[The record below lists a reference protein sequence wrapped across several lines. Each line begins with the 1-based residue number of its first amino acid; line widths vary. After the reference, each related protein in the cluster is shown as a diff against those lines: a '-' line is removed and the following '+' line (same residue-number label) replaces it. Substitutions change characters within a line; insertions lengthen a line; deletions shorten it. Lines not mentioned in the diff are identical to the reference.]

1 MTAVCGGGPSGVRPG
16 VVGQAFNTASGIAS
30 FLSEIMDA
38 RLATAIG
45 AIAALETFD
54 VANYC
59 TIDPPA
65 DPGLTALDM
74 VALLNPSD
82 LNNYLP
88 AVSKVRVWWRHLY
101 WWQVCQ
107 CTTVATPAPP
117 APSNPGPQSNNQGL
131 PSGGLGSCYENT
143 TPYAATGVSSGRTVA
158 DLTSLYLPISADRL
172 ARTVDFGSGP
182 IPVNATR
189 IPPEVTAVVVRSQNL
204 GQTTPA
210 PINAHNGSLAFWQLD
225 GTAFGGI
232 QMLTSQATAAG
243 TDLRGQ
249 PVPAGGGYFGVA
261 AENRFDT
268 SGAGKL
274 YSWTVDVRFICG
286 NGTLETPCCPPDPA
300 LELKINQVLQLLLN
314 IQNPAVN
321 QPPISWHDGTRH
333 STLRGSGSFTIAPSA
348 IGMRFEV
355 TTPPTGTKVD
365 PGNPDFYFDMGF
377 WSPYALTSPMRG
389 GRIVFLRQS
398 VELPEFTDQIGYT
411 LKNGTVMDAVEL
423 LPTIA

>member
-1 MTAVCGGGPSGVRPG
+1 MTAVCGGGPSSVRPG

-59 TIDPPA
+59 AVDPPA
-65 DPGLTALDM
+65 DPGLTPSDM
-74 VALLNPSD
+74 LALLNPAD

-88 AVSKVRVWWRHLY
+88 AVTKVRVWWRHLY

-117 APSNPGPQSNNQGL
+117 APSNPGAQSNNQGL
-131 PSGGLGSCYENT
+131 PSGGDVNCYTSNAGYTTVGVTSGHTNLDLGPIWLPPT
-143 TPYAATGVSSGRTVA
+143 IDTRPVTV
-158 DLTSLYLPISADRL
+158 TFP
-172 ARTVDFGSGP
+172 SGP
-182 IPVNATR
+182 VSGLAYRMPANVTSFNFTSKNGGAT
-189 IPPEVTAVVVRSQNL
+189 S
-204 GQTTPA
+204 PA
-210 PINAHNGSLAFWQLD
+210 PINALD
-225 GTAFGGI
+225 ASILFFDATGVQKDAQQF
-232 QMLTSQATAAG
+232 LTSQNIQLGPLGGAPRPVGAPSYAAI
-243 TDLRGQ
+243 LGQ
-249 PVPAGGGYFGVA
+249 NNADASV
-261 AENRFDT
+261 
-268 SGAGKL
+268 SGKVM
-274 YSWTVDVRFICG
+274 SWDVEFRYICG
-286 NGTLETPCCPPDPA
+286 GDGIASPCCPPDPA

-314 IQNPAVN
+314 LQNPAVN
-321 QPPISWHDGTRH
+321 NPPISWHDGARH
-333 STLRGSGSFTIAPSA
+333 TLLRGAGSFSINPAA

-355 TTPPTGTKVD
+355 TTPPTGAKVD
-365 PGNPDFYFDMGF
+365 PGNPDFYWDMGF

-423 LPTIA
+423 LPTTA